1 MAIEHP
7 AWRKRVRRSTTWLIN
22 EAAAALC
29 RKQMLVDFVYQVNTI
44 NGEGY
49 DSIPQTRAVIDA
61 VTRGDA
67 QQQHEEDFVV
77 TVNLHD
83 AYRLVEQAAGESRQ
97 PVLTI
102 SAIQRLHKVLFQN
115 RDGWEAEAGRFRDR
129 DVWVRLKD
137 GSFHQFVE
145 HSQVPHRLQQLLGD
159 TNTKLDDVF
168 CTEQED
174 LATFTAKLL
183 HLAVDFFLN
192 FELIHPFRDGN
203 GRVGRLLLAYLLS
216 SITPQLAPNNAYLV
230 DSEDIVDYGLYRSC
244 FQEEK
249 QEGQHASSSE
259 TRDPGRLIA
268 IYTEGLYVGWKKFFV
283 AAGMEAPQTCRTD
296 DDPGRQHSQ

>member
-7 AWRKRVRRSTTWLIN
+7 AWRKRVRRSTTWLVRAIASFLGEFYKSSTQIN

-145 HSQVPHRLQQLLGD
+145 HSQ
-159 TNTKLDDVF
+159 
-168 CTEQED
+168 
-174 LATFTAKLL
+174 
-183 HLAVDFFLN
+183 
-192 FELIHPFRDGN
+192 
-203 GRVGRLLLAYLLS
+203 
-216 SITPQLAPNNAYLV
+216 
-230 DSEDIVDYGLYRSC
+230 
-244 FQEEK
+244 EEK

>member
-7 AWRKRVRRSTTWLIN
+7 AWRKRVRRSTTWLVRAIASFLGEFYKSSTQIN

-67 QQQHEEDFVV
+67 QQQHEEDFIV

-145 HSQVPHRLQQLLGD
+145 HSQ
-159 TNTKLDDVF
+159 
-168 CTEQED
+168 
-174 LATFTAKLL
+174 
-183 HLAVDFFLN
+183 
-192 FELIHPFRDGN
+192 
-203 GRVGRLLLAYLLS
+203 
-216 SITPQLAPNNAYLV
+216 LAPNNAYLV

-244 FQEEK
+244 FQE
-249 QEGQHASSSE
+249 EGQHASSSE

-283 AAGMEAPQTCRTD
+283 AAGMEAPQTCRID
-296 DDPGRQHSQ
+296 DDPAHLEDNTLSEG